1 MVGHCLLLY
10 FLMLK
15 INVKFLF
22 SHLDLV
28 TLMATGQHVLHRFRI
43 GLHHFQF
50 EKRRAEKEAKFLS
63 VGSNAAYSFGGGGG
77 GWQLLNLSFSHCR
90 HNFRFRIYSN
100 LKVSES
106 SFTKLFFFKSS

>member
-28 TLMATGQHVLHRFRI
+28 TLMATGQHVLYRFRI

-50 EKRRAEKEAKFLS
+50 EKRRAEKEAKFSS

-77 GWQLLNLSFSHCR
+77 GVGNCLILA
-90 HNFRFRIYSN
+90 FRTVITI
-100 LKVSES
+100 LDLE
-106 SFTKLFFFKSS
+106 FTLT